1 MPGSPQKK
9 TSLNPIGVIGMT
21 LFGGF
26 TMILTMLAILFFP
39 LAGAIGALW
48 DVLAGINPFKKREKT
63 HKASTSAGLSA
74 DSTHSVTNEDR
85 YGKDATEET

>member
-1 MPGSPQKK
+1 MPASPKK
-9 TSLNPIGVIGMT
+9 KNSVNPIGVIGMT
-21 LFGGF
+21 LFGGV

-63 HKASTSAGLSA
+63 HKASTSA